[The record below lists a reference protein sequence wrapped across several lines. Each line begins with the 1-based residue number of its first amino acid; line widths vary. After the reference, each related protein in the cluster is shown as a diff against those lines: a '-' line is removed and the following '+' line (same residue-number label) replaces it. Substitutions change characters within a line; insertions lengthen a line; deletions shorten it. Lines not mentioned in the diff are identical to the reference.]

1 MVRMLQALYAVLVR
15 KVQLVRLV
23 TEMLLV
29 VMFISPLAK
38 AGWFLAI

>member
-1 MVRMLQALYAVLVR
+1 MLQALYAVLVR

-29 VMFISPLAK
+29 VNFISPLAK